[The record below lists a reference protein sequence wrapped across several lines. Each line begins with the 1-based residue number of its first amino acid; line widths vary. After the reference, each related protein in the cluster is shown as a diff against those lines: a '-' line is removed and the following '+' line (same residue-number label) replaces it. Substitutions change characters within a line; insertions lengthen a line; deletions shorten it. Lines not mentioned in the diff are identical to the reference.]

1 MNLKNLCIKIHKKI
15 ILFRLVEIDV
25 HIPKEELNRLE
36 SSVNVGIEDIFPMDV
51 DGECMQ
57 VDPDKLEAESFSH
70 TLDVC
75 LRRIFMYT
83 NSTCHDP
90 DGGLL

>member
-1 MNLKNLCIKIHKKI
+1 MHKNLQKY

-25 HIPKEELNRLE
+25 HIPREELDRLE
-36 SSVNVGIEDIFPMDV
+36 SNVNVGVEDIFPMDV

-75 LRRIFMYT
+75 LRRLFVYMNT
-83 NSTCHDP
+83 TCHDP

>member
-1 MNLKNLCIKIHKKI
+1 
-15 ILFRLVEIDV
+15 
-25 HIPKEELNRLE
+25 
-36 SSVNVGIEDIFPMDV
+36 MDV

-75 LRRIFMYT
+75 LRRLFMYMKT
-83 NSTCHDP
+83 TCHDP

>member
-1 MNLKNLCIKIHKKI
+1 
-15 ILFRLVEIDV
+15 
-25 HIPKEELNRLE
+25 
-36 SSVNVGIEDIFPMDV
+36 MDV

-57 VDPDKLEAESFSH
+57 VDPEKLEAESFSH

-75 LRRIFMYT
+75 LRRLYLYMKT
-83 NSTCHDP
+83 TCHDP